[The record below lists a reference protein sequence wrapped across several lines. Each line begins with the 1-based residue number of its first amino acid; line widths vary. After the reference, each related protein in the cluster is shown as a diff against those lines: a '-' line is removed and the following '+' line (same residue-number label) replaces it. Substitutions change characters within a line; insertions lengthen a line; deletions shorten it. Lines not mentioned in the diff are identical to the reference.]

1 MNTRKST
8 INKQNFLIDVLSL
21 NHNLFTI
28 VNFKQLSILFMSV
41 INHNRLPLKLT
52 SFSVLSI
59 NHVKTTLFKNWLKK
73 PNKNTNSLKQSTQW
87 HYVFYQWYRTSAHG
101 LNSEKIKIN
110 NNQKNSIIVKRL
122 PKELIYDG

>member
-28 VNFKQLSILFMSV
+28 VNFKQLSILIMSV
-41 INHNRLPLKLT
+41 INHNRLPPKT
-52 SFSVLSI
+52 NHLSRFI

-73 PNKNTNSLKQSTQW
+73 LNKNTNSLKQSTQW

-110 NNQKNSIIVKRL
+110 NNKKNSIIVKRL